1 MIHLERVTATKGR
14 FRLTEI
20 SFALE
25 AGAYGVVIGP
35 AGSGKTT
42 LLEALAG
49 LIRVTGGQ
57 VRIDGVDQRRMS
69 PESRDRKSTRLN
81 SSHSSPSRMPSSA

>member
-1 MIHLERVTATKGR
+1 MKGR

-20 SFALE
+20 SFALA

-42 LLEALAG
+42 LLEVLAG
-49 LIRVTGGQ
+49 LVP
-57 VRIDGVDQRRMS
+57 VREGRHPS
-69 PESRDRKSTRLN
+69 PLDAIETD
-81 SSHSSPSRMPSSA
+81 